1 MRSRMLVLTAAAAL
15 TLSLTGCAGAVSA
28 AKSQVGS
35 AVTAATCTAIP
46 TAKTQLVG
54 LGNVDP
60 ATLDTI
66 SNAVGTVTSSLAA
79 LGDKIPTAL
88 KDQLDSAKKQLDDA
102 IAQAKTDPS
111 KAKAALTAAGDKIS
125 AGLDELSST
134 LSC

>member
-1 MRSRMLVLTAAAAL
+1 MRSRILVLVATSAL
-15 TLSLTGCAGAVSA
+15 ALSMTGCASAVSA

-46 TAKTQLVG
+46 AAKTQLAG

-60 ATLDTI
+60 ATLDSI
-66 SNAVGTVTSSLAA
+66 SSAVGTVNSSLAA
-79 LGDKIPTAL
+79 LGDKVPTAL
-88 KDQLDSAKKQLDDA
+88 KDQLDSAKQQLDDA

-125 AGLDELSST
+125 AGLDQLSTT
-134 LSC
+134 LAC